1 METEF
6 IKNKVY
12 YNIIDRTYTNS
23 SGIYS
28 LHKCSDAVKLA
39 QVQKNIYNIKTDL
52 NAEDLFIMNQV
63 HGNDVILA
71 DNIDLKKQPQADASI
86 TTRPNVALGVLTADC
101 VPVLFASDD
110 GTVIG
115 AAHCGWKSAKSNII
129 TNVRK
134 MMQDRGANKIKAII
148 GPAIAQKSYEVD
160 AKYYH
165 DFISEGDEI
174 KELFQPSNREN
185 YFMFDL
191 VGFVIKKLKKENIE
205 LVHNIEEDTYSMQ
218 EKYPSYRRSCH
229 NGEQYSQNIL
239 STIIIR

>member
-28 LHKCSDAVKLA
+28 LHKCTDAVKLA
-39 QVQKNIYNIKTDL
+39 QVQKNIYNIKTNL

-63 HGNDVILA
+63 HGNDVIFA

-86 TTRPNVALGVLTADC
+86 TTRPKVALGILTADC

-110 GTVIG
+110 GRVIG

-148 GPAIAQKSYEVD
+148 GPAIAQESYEVD

-174 KELFQPSNREN
+174 KELFQPSNRAN

-191 VGFVIKKLKKENIE
+191 VGFVIKKLTKENIE
-205 LVHNIEEDTYSMQ
+205 LVHNIEEDTYSMS

>member
-28 LHKCSDAVKLA
+28 LHKCTDAVKLA
-39 QVQKNIYNIKTDL
+39 QVQKNIYNIKTNL

-63 HGNDVILA
+63 HGN

-86 TTRPNVALGVLTADC
+86 TTRPKVALGILTADC

-110 GTVIG
+110 GRVIG

-191 VGFVIKKLKKENIE
+191 VGFVIKKLTKENIE
-205 LVHNIEEDTYSMQ
+205 LVHNIEEDTYSMS

>member
-1 METEF
+1 MEIEF

-12 YNIIDRTYTNS
+12 YKIIDRAYTNS

-28 LHKCSDAVKLA
+28 LHKCTDAVKLA
-39 QVQKNIYNIKTDL
+39 QVQKNINSIKTEL
-52 NAEDLFIMNQV
+52 NADDLFIMNQV
-63 HGNDVILA
+63 HGNDVVLA
-71 DNIDLKKQPQADASI
+71 DNIDLKTQPQADASI
-86 TTRPNVALGVLTADC
+86 TTRQKVALGVLTADC

-110 GTVIG
+110 GAVIG
-115 AAHCGWKSAKSNII
+115 AAHCGWRSAKLNII

-165 DFISEGDEI
+165 DFISEGDDI
-174 KELFQPSNREN
+174 KELFRPSYREN
-185 YFMFDL
+185 HFMFDL
-191 VGFVIKKLKKENIE
+191 VGFVIKKLQKENIE
-205 LVHNIEEDTYSMQ
+205 LLHNMEEDTYSMP
-218 EKYPSYRRSCH
+218 EKYPSYRRSFH
-229 NGEQYSQNIL
+229 DGEQYSQNIL

>member
-28 LHKCSDAVKLA
+28 LHKCTDAVKLA
-39 QVQKNIYNIKTDL
+39 QVQKNIYNIKTNL

-63 HGNDVILA
+63 HGNDVIFA

-86 TTRPNVALGVLTADC
+86 TTRPKVALGILTADC

-110 GTVIG
+110 GRVIG
-115 AAHCGWKSAKSNII
+115 AVHCGWKSAKSNII

-191 VGFVIKKLKKENIE
+191 VGFVIKKLTKENIE
-205 LVHNIEEDTYSMQ
+205 LVHNIEEDTYSMS